1 MNLPDCLSP
10 HNIDLRTKGFWD
22 KDYIYITLYFFD
34 KCNLNCDFC
43 FQDKSVPIDIN
54 RIKELP
60 DKIIDKISPVP
71 INPILQ
77 YLKFT
82 IMGGE
87 LFSDDIPDSMFSI
100 YEEVCN
106 NVILLIKENLPCV
119 SITLDWLTNGIFTN
133 YTRVIKLLNNIT
145 FNNITQLIG
154 LSYDPIGRF
163 RTKDQ
168 FEMFINTF
176 KYFHNYKP
184 EISITLTKPNI
195 YEIINNKDNFICNL
209 SKEISIYLNY
219 YISSETNSNW
229 ELYQPNDDDLFNFYK
244 WAIDNNKF
252 NIVSKLL
259 KGFILDDENMVE
271 NSCMCK
277 NFTLYINGEY
287 MNDCVKIMS
296 IYPGTDF
303 YGKYH
308 DNITWENSCEI
319 RATLGFIKRGCFSCN
334 YQHLCSGMC
343 WCSLIFKGYDIGEC
357 PIQRLYDYIK
367 NDDQLFHEIKS
378 SILNEVN
385 GI

>member
-1 MNLPDCLSP
+1 MNTKYNLPSVSYYKYTDSYEISLS
-10 HNIDLRTKGFWD
+10 L
-22 KDYIYITLYFFD
+22 FD

-43 FQDKSVPIDIN
+43 FQNKHNKIDIN
-54 RIKELP
+54 DINDLPKKLIPFILKEIERTYS
-60 DKIIDKISPVP
+60 KIIIFR
-71 INPILQ
+71 LW
-77 YLKFT
+77 
-82 IMGGE
+82 GGE
-87 LFSDDIPDSMFSI
+87 IFSDDIDNDVFLV
-100 YEEVCN
+100 Y
-106 NVILLIKENLPCV
+106 ENLYKNIIESLNTHLPNIKIKFVCT
-119 SITLDWLTNGIFTN
+119 SNGIFEN
-133 YTRVIKLLNNIT
+133 HDRVNNFLKKINST
-145 FNNITQLIG
+145 LA

-163 RTKDQ
+163 KTRKHINMFLNTYRYFKDDL
-168 FEMFINTF
+168 ECMA
-176 KYFHNYKP
+176 
-184 EISITLTKPNI
+184 ITLTKPTI
-195 YEIINNKDNFICNL
+195 YKLIEGDQIFNSFPSTLCIDM
-209 SKEISIYLNY
+209 NY
-219 YISSETNSNW
+219 YVANQGW
-229 ELYQPNDDDLFNFYK
+229 EKELPNDDDLFNFYK